1 MWPPTSQPPCNQSA
15 QVTDESNRCC
25 LATHALLPR
34 RSPRQ
39 SRDFCKK
46 TLFAKKINQTIQ
58 CGVAFGKFP
67 FNPDLHSAVKAL
79 PRLLQLFVFV
89 TDSRIKSDQLSS
101 DPPSQGLSQPLSQ
114 FHSTG
119 VSPRVRAHCIIN
131 LGRICFQNE
140 KLAKKVVPA
149 MARELETCQE
159 ESVRNN
165 VLVVLTDLCLLQT
178 QLVDP

>member
-1 MWPPTSQPPCNQSA
+1 
-15 QVTDESNRCC
+15 
-25 LATHALLPR
+25 
-34 RSPRQ
+34 
-39 SRDFCKK
+39 
-46 TLFAKKINQTIQ
+46 
-58 CGVAFGKFP
+58 
-67 FNPDLHSAVKAL
+67 
-79 PRLLQLFVFV
+79 
-89 TDSRIKSDQLSS
+89 
-101 DPPSQGLSQPLSQ
+101 
-114 FHSTG
+114 
-119 VSPRVRAHCIIN
+119 VRAHCIIN